1 MSRGKVYKMIIKHID
16 DQDASKSVEIDLT
29 GLYYVLLHNELLK
42 LDTMEIVKPIYDDV
56 YFIDGDYQE
65 VQTVFD
71 SYSNFVHINNGR
83 YEYLDL
89 TDDIC
94 FGNQDAEYTFR
105 AHFTNDF
112 IWDLFLKYHKEHLNG
127 RRYCD
132 VANYCNVIY
141 HTIEGIS
148 LYDAEGSL

>member
-1 MSRGKVYKMIIKHID
+1 MKLLDRILVIRHAIIV
-16 DQDASKSVEIDLT
+16 AC
-29 GLYYVLLHNELLK
+29 
-42 LDTMEIVKPIYDDV
+42 KP
-56 YFIDGDYQE
+56 
-65 VQTVFD
+65 
-71 SYSNFVHINNGR
+71 S
-83 YEYLDL
+83 
-89 TDDIC
+89 
-94 FGNQDAEYTFR
+94 AEYTFR

-148 LYDAEGSL
+148 LYDAEGAL

>member
-1 MSRGKVYKMIIKHID
+1 MNLNYANTS
-16 DQDASKSVEIDLT
+16 
-29 GLYYVLLHNELLK
+29 
-42 LDTMEIVKPIYDDV
+42 IYDDV

-94 FGNQDAEYTFR
+94 FGSQDAEYTFR

-132 VANYCNVIY
+132 VANYCNAIY